1 MRQAD
6 FVHLHLHSAYSLLQ
20 STIRLPQLIR
30 KSREYRLPA
39 LAITD
44 HGNLFGCIEFYD
56 LAYSN
61 GIKPIIGCELAVD
74 SFEGVDPEQ
83 PTSSEPANHLVL
95 LARNRKG
102 YQNLLQLITKA
113 HAQGWQQEAR
123 IGINHLYEH
132 QRGLIILSGCHRGQ
146 IASLLSKDDHQK
158 AKLRAAQYLEIF
170 GKNDFFIELQPVLT
184 EPNRILNQRLLALAG
199 QLDVQVVA
207 TANSHA
213 LDPDSVGLISIL
225 KAIRKGTT
233 VEEIPPS
240 VEHGFLSPEEMKA
253 EFSHLPEAIAATLAI
268 AERCNL
274 DLDLGKIRIPRFPLE
289 KGQEA
294 MAVLRQKAREGL
306 QEQLFADKLKTDSDY
321 NRRLDMELKKIEQLG
336 LADYFLLVA
345 DFVQFAKKKGVPVGP
360 GSGAACSSLT
370 AQALG
375 ITKIDPL
382 EHGLMFE
389 RLINPLSPE
398 FPDMELGFGME
409 MREEVHQYLRSKYG
423 QDRVAQIVSLVTM
436 QLRTA
441 TRDLSKALDIAL
453 EDLEAAVD
461 STEVG
466 KTGES
471 ASPRKISEQG
481 MSAPVSRRASEL
493 AAELEGLP
501 RQVSTHA
508 TGLIIADGPLVESV
522 PLYRGPKDE
531 WVSQYN
537 VRALKRIGIVK
548 IDLIARKSLTVI
560 RKAVELLGHE
570 YDLAAALAGISWD
583 DEAAFELLRQG
594 RVGGIPLLENQR
606 ARDLLPKWQPR
617 GWQDLLVFLALIRPQ
632 PLESGLTERLLN
644 TRRQEEWQETPTPA
658 AERKVLSGTK
668 FPLFDVDLIELIAKS
683 TGWSL
688 EKADEL
694 CRLLMKADE
703 EELENIRLE
712 FIKGA
717 ENRGSSQ
724 EEAEIIWTEVEHS
737 AGVIANKNQTVA
749 QAFTVLQAAFCKAR
763 FPQHYLAALLS
774 SEIHQHDL
782 LTAHIESG
790 RQEGIQLLPPDI
802 NESEV
807 EFSVETEGVRVG
819 LAAIRHVSKATAASV
834 VQARR
839 EGGPFKSLF
848 ELCTSLNREGLDKR
862 ALSAMIKAGAM
873 DSFGGGRQGLHGML
887 PGLVEQVRRGQ
898 LALFDNPDQ
907 ESHVDRSSTTPSEWD
922 YSTKLAKEKES
933 LGFYL
938 SGHPLAEF
946 RYFLEKVAP
955 GGAARLGG
963 LPGDSRCILGGV
975 IEEIRVIRSRKGE
988 PLHFLRLEDYTGS
1001 MEVVVFADVYGRFE
1015 KYLFK
1020 GGLALVRGRIAR
1032 ELDQIRLVAEDVMS
1046 LEEAA
1051 QKLATS
1057 VRLHLSV
1064 EGLSRKSLGYLQQLL
1079 KSQPGSCPVYLH
1091 FNIGQHTEIIQRLPP
1106 PFHIYPARDMIAA
1119 ITGQFGEGSLEI
1131 RYSEE
1136 ETQEA

>member
-20 STIRLPQLIR
+20 STIRLPQLV
-30 KSREYRLPA
+30 KKAREYRLPA

-56 LAYSN
+56 LAYSS

-74 SFEGVDPEQ
+74 SFEGVDPER
-83 PTSSEPANHLVL
+83 PGNSEPTNHIVL
-95 LARNRKG
+95 LARNRRG

-113 HAQGWQQEAR
+113 HSQGWQQEPR
-123 IGINHLYEH
+123 VSTNHLYEH
-132 QRGLIILSGCHRGQ
+132 KRGLTILSGCHRGEV
-146 IASLLSKDDHQK
+146 ASLLSKDDHQGAK
-158 AKLRAAQYLEIF
+158 ARAAEYLEVF
-170 GKNDFFIELQPVLT
+170 GREDFFIELQPVLT
-184 EPNRILNQRLLALAG
+184 EPNRILNERLLALARL
-199 QLDVQVVA
+199 LDVQVVA
-207 TANSHA
+207 TANSHT
-213 LDPDSVGLISIL
+213 LDPGEVELINIL
-225 KAIRKGTT
+225 KAIRLGTT

-240 VEHGFLSPEEMKA
+240 VEYGFLSPEEMKV
-253 EFSHLPEAIAATLAI
+253 EFNHLPEAIAATLVI

-274 DLDLGKIRIPRFPLE
+274 DLDLGKIHIPQFPLE

-294 MAVLRQKAREGL
+294 MAVLGQKAREGL
-306 QEQLFADKLKTDSDY
+306 QQQLLANQLEVDSDY
-321 NRRLDMELKKIEQLG
+321 NQRLDMELKKIEQLG

-345 DFVQFAKKKGVPVGP
+345 DFVQFARTKGVPVGP
-360 GSGAACSSLT
+360 GSGSAGSSLT
-370 AQALG
+370 AHALG

-382 EHGLMFE
+382 KHGLLFE

-441 TRDLSKALDIAL
+441 IRDLSKALNLAQ
-453 EDLEAAVD
+453 EDLEATVE
-461 STEVG
+461 ST
-466 KTGES
+466 KSARTGES
-471 ASPRKISEQG
+471 ASSRQPSEQG
-481 MSAPVSRRASEL
+481 ISARVPRRVTEL

-508 TGLIIADGPLVESV
+508 TGVIIGDGPLVENV

-537 VRALKRIGIVK
+537 VRALKRVGIVK

-560 RKAVELLGHE
+560 RKAVDLVGQE
-570 YDLAAALAGISWD
+570 YDLSAALEHISWD
-583 DEAAFELLRQG
+583 DEAAFELLCLG
-594 RVGGIPLLENQR
+594 RVGGIPYLETPR
-606 ARDLLPKWQPR
+606 ARDLLLKWQPR
-617 GWQDLLVFLALIRPQ
+617 GWQDLLVLLALIRPA
-632 PLESGLTERLLN
+632 PLESGLTESLLS
-644 TRRQEEWQETPTPA
+644 TRRQEGSQRTSPPSDEGRLLP
-658 AERKVLSGTK
+658 GTK
-668 FPLFDVDLIELIAKS
+668 FLFFDVDLIELIAES

-717 ENRGSSQ
+717 ENRGCAR
-724 EEAEIIWTEVEHS
+724 EEAEITWSKVERS
-737 AGVIANKNQTVA
+737 AGVVANKNQTVA
-749 QAFTVLQAAFCKAR
+749 QAFTVLQAVFSKAR
-763 FPQHYLAALLS
+763 FPQHYIAALLS
-774 SEIHQHDL
+774 SELHQHDL
-782 LTAHIESG
+782 LTAHIESC
-790 RQEGIQLLPPDI
+790 RQEGLTLLPPDV

-807 EFSVETEGVRVG
+807 EFRVETEGVRVG
-819 LAAIRHVSKATAASV
+819 LAAIRHVSKATAGSI

-839 EGGPFKSLF
+839 ERGPFNSLF
-848 ELCTSLNREGLDKR
+848 ELCNSLEREDLDKR
-862 ALSAMIKAGAM
+862 ALGAMIKAGAM
-873 DSFGGGRQGLHGML
+873 DSFGGGRQSLYGML
-887 PGLVEQVRRGQ
+887 PELLEQARRGQ
-898 LALFDNPDQ
+898 MALFDGPDL
-907 ESHVDRSSTTPSEWD
+907 ETHSDRSFTTPSDWD
-922 YSTKLAKEKES
+922 YSTKLAKEKEA

-946 RYFLEKVAP
+946 RSFLEKVAP
-955 GGAARLGG
+955 GGAARLGD
-963 LPGDSRCILGGV
+963 LPGDSQGFLGGV
-975 IEEIRVIRSRKGE
+975 IEEIRAIRSRKGE
-988 PLHFLRLEDYTGS
+988 PLHFLRIEDYTGS
-1001 MEVVVFADVYGRFE
+1001 MEVIVFADVYARFE
-1015 KYLFK
+1015 RYLFK
-1020 GGLALVRGRIAR
+1020 GALALVRGRIAR
-1032 ELDQIRLVAEDVMS
+1032 EPDQVRLVAEDVMF

-1064 EGLSRKSLGYLQQLL
+1064 EGFSRELLSDLRQLF

-1091 FNIGQHTEIIQRLPP
+1091 FNIGQHTEVIQRLPP
-1106 PFHIYPARDMIAA
+1106 PFNVYPARDLIRE
-1119 ITGQFGEGSLEI
+1119 ITRRFGESSLEI
-1131 RYSEE
+1131 IYGEE
-1136 ETQEA
+1136 GETRS

>member
-20 STIRLPQLIR
+20 STIRLPQLV
-30 KSREYRLPA
+30 KKAREYRLPA
-39 LAITD
+39 LAVTD

-74 SFEGVDPEQ
+74 SFERVDPDQ
-83 PTSSEPANHLVL
+83 PSSSEPANHLVL

-102 YQNLLQLITKA
+102 YQNLLQLTTKA
-113 HAQGWQQEAR
+113 HSQGWQQDAR
-123 IGINHLYEH
+123 VSINHLYEH
-132 QRGLIILSGCHRGQ
+132 QRGLIILSGCHRGE
-146 IASLLSKDDHQK
+146 IASLLSKEDYQK
-158 AKLRAAQYLEIF
+158 AKVRAAEYLEVF
-170 GKNDFFIELQPVLT
+170 GRNGFFIELQPVLT
-184 EPNRILNQRLLALAG
+184 EPNRILNERLLALAR

-207 TANSHA
+207 TANSHT
-213 LDPDSVGLISIL
+213 LDPETVGLISIL
-225 KAIRKGTT
+225 KAIRQGST
-233 VEEIPPS
+233 VEEIPPP
-240 VEHGFLSPEEMKA
+240 VEYGFFSPEEMRA
-253 EFSHLPEAIAATLAI
+253 EFNHLPEAITATLAI

-274 DLDLGKIRIPRFPLE
+274 DLDLGRIRIPKFPLE

-294 MAVLRQKAREGL
+294 MALLGRKAREGL
-306 QEQLFADKLKTDSDY
+306 QEELSASQLETDSDY

-345 DFVQFAKKKGVPVGP
+345 DFVEFAKKKGVPVGP
-360 GSGAACSSLT
+360 GSGSACSSLT
-370 AQALG
+370 AYGLG

-382 EHGLMFE
+382 KHGLLFE

-423 QDRVAQIVSLVTM
+423 LDRVAQIVSLVTL

-441 TRDLSKALDIAL
+441 MRDLSKALDIAQ
-453 EDLEAAVD
+453 EDLEAAVE

-466 KTGES
+466 RTGES
-471 ASPRKISEQG
+471 LFSGKPSEQG
-481 MSAPVSRRASEL
+481 MSARVPKRVTEL

-501 RQVSTHA
+501 RQVSTHP
-508 TGLIIADGPLVESV
+508 TGLIIADGPLVENV

-537 VRALKRIGIVK
+537 VRALKRVGIVK

-560 RKAVELLGHE
+560 RKAVKLVGHE
-570 YDLAAALAGISWD
+570 YDLAAALADISWD
-583 DEAAFELLRQG
+583 DEAAFKLLREG
-594 RVGGIPLLENQR
+594 RVSGIPFLETPR
-606 ARDLLPKWQPR
+606 ARDILLKWQPR
-617 GWQDLLVFLALIRPQ
+617 GWQDLLVLLALIRPA
-632 PLESGLTERLLN
+632 PLESGLTESLLS
-644 TRRQEEWQETPTPA
+644 TRRQEESQETSTKF
-658 AERKVLSGTK
+658 AERGVLPESE
-668 FPLFDVDLIELIAKS
+668 FLLFDVDLIELIAEN

-688 EKADEL
+688 EKAEEL

-703 EELENIRLE
+703 EKLENIRLE

-717 ENRGSSQ
+717 ENRGRTP
-724 EEAEIIWTEVEHS
+724 EEAESIWTDVEQS
-737 AGVIANKNQTVA
+737 AGVIANKNQTVG
-749 QAFTVLQAAFCKAR
+749 QAFTVLQAAFSKAH
-763 FPQHYLAALLS
+763 FPQHYIAALLS
-774 SEIHQHDL
+774 SELHQHEL
-782 LTAHIESG
+782 LAAHVESG
-790 RQEGIQLLPPDI
+790 RQEGIKLLPPDI

-807 EFSVETEGVRVG
+807 EFSVETDGVRVG
-819 LAAIRHVSKATAASV
+819 LAAIRHVSKVTAASV

-839 EGGPFKSLF
+839 EKGPFNSLF
-848 ELCTSLNREGLDKR
+848 ELCNSLDREHLDKR

-873 DSFGGGRQGLHGML
+873 DRFDGSRQSLHRML
-887 PGLVEQVRRGQ
+887 PEVLEQVRRGQ
-898 LALFDNPDQ
+898 MALFDGPEQ
-907 ESHVDRSSTTPSEWD
+907 ESHLDRSSTTPSDWD
-922 YSTKLAKEKES
+922 YSTKLAKEKET

-946 RYFLEKVAP
+946 RFFLEKVAP
-955 GGAARLGG
+955 GGVAQLGN
-963 LPGDSRCILGGV
+963 LPGDSRCTLGGV

-988 PLHFLRLEDYTGS
+988 PLHFLRIEDYTGS
-1001 MEVVVFADVYGRFE
+1001 MEVVVFADVYARFE

-1032 ELDQIRLVAEDVMS
+1032 ELDQVRLVAEDIMF

-1064 EGLSRKSLGYLQQLL
+1064 EGFSRESLNYLQELL
-1079 KSQPGSCPVYLH
+1079 KSRPGSCPVYLH
-1091 FNIGQHTEIIQRLPP
+1091 FNIGQHTEVIQRLPP
-1106 PFHIYPARDMIAA
+1106 SFKVFPARDLIAA
-1119 ITGQFGEGSLEI
+1119 ITKRFGEGSLEI
-1131 RYSEE
+1131 RYTEE
-1136 ETQEA
+1136 EREEV